1 MALEQ
6 ARIRSHSAGRS
17 VPNNL
22 GGTVQCPI
30 KYARFLDDA
39 RFSTN
44 TATAA
49 RGADAFNAP
58 VFASGK
64 LESTADYAVVALDP
78 YDIIKITPLLRHASA
93 VSNTTA
99 TIYVWL
105 LWGGNDAGGEFL
117 RGEYRGSYALTAGSK
132 VLASGD
138 PVYLSTAQTAHCDT
152 IVASTDA
159 APIDDPVITGGA
171 TAAQQRRTINL
182 DQEGAFAVVIQ
193 VVNASGVSTA
203 IEIGQM

>member
-1 MALEQ
+1 MPLEQ
-6 ARIRSHSAGRS
+6 ARIVSHSAGRAI
-17 VPNNL
+17 PNNL
-22 GGTVQCPI
+22 GGTVQALL
-30 KYARFLDDA
+30 KYARFASDA
-39 RFSTN
+39 RFTTN

-58 VFASGK
+58 VFSDGK
-64 LESTADYAVVALDP
+64 LASAADYAVVALDP
-78 YDIIKITPLLRHASA
+78 YDILKITPLLRHASA

-99 TIYVWL
+99 TMYLWL
-105 LWGGNDAGGEFL
+105 LWAGVEPEGPFI
-117 RGEYRGSYALTAGSK
+117 RGEYRGSYALVAGSK
-132 VLASGD
+132 VLTAGD
-138 PVYLSTAQTAHCDT
+138 PLYLSTAQTAHCDT
-152 IVASTDA
+152 ITAASDS
-159 APIDDPVITGGA
+159 APIDEPVVTGGV

>member
-1 MALEQ
+1 MPLEQ
-6 ARIRSHSAGRS
+6 ARIVSHSAGRAI
-17 VPNNL
+17 PNNL
-22 GGTVQCPI
+22 GGTVQALL
-30 KYARFLDDA
+30 KYARFASDA
-39 RFSTN
+39 RFTTN

-64 LESTADYAVVALDP
+64 LESAADYAVVALDP
-78 YDIIKITPLLRHASA
+78 FDIIKITPLLRHASA

-105 LWGGNDAGGEFL
+105 LWAGVEADGPFI
-117 RGEYRGSYALTAGSK
+117 RGEYRGSYALVAGSK
-132 VLASGD
+132 VLTTGD
-138 PVYLSTAQTAHCDT
+138 PLYLATAQTAHCDT
-152 IVASTDA
+152 ITAATDA
-159 APIDDPVITGGA
+159 SCIDDPVLTGGA
-171 TAAQQRRTINL
+171 TAAQQRKSIVM

-193 VVNASGVSTA
+193 AVNASGVSTA